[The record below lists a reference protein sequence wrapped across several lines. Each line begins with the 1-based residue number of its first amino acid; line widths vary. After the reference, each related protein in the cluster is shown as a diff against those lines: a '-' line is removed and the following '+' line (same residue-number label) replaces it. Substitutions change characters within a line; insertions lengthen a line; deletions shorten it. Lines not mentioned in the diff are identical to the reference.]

1 MESISETKVGYAT
14 KRYVVDTGVLIDYPN
29 IIFDDRDPSMDE
41 ATLDLSQQEI
51 FIPAAVISQ
60 LSKFKNEDSNRGN
73 SAKYVLS
80 RLEKLGANR
89 MVNMGESYKLNN
101 PIMNGLQK
109 IHIVTLPSDFGS
121 NLVYQPDKDDIDGQ
135 IILAAIYVYN
145 IFAPSYDITNIFDTT
160 ELSYFDR
167 VLEEC
172 GLENVSETTEVPSL
186 HYILKAMGVEILTN
200 KKELAILAREHG
212 VDAREFRYKQKTY
225 TGYRELVV
233 PKDLYYDFLESKSIH
248 IDTWKEF
255 MPEQPDLEANEF
267 VVMTPNQEKDI
278 SELEQ
283 DQRQY
288 QHIGRYDLE
297 SKCIVPLKY
306 FKSSSLHP
314 KNNGQ
319 AMLMEA
325 ILHPDIDAVI
335 AYGPAGTGKTFLAS
349 VLGYESCSNG
359 NYIDVTIV
367 PAHVENDGV
376 GYLPGDLN
384 EKLDPNVQPIKNAL
398 RNYFIENDK
407 DIRKRM
413 TDFTKNGAKNK
424 AESKRNSD
432 QQSNKSIKSRVDNL
446 VELTWSN
453 WFNNI
458 PIAYAR
464 GRDFAHEFVIYDEFQ
479 DQDKTKAQTLVSRIG
494 KESKIIITGDIEQV
508 HAPYLDQDNNGL
520 VHAKKML
527 TGLPTTAQ
535 IELKD
540 DEIVRHPLVRQIIK
554 SHGK

>member
-29 IIFDDRDPSMDE
+29 IIFNDRDPSMDE
-41 ATLDLSQQEI
+41 ATLDLSQAEI
-51 FIPAAVISQ
+51 FIPAVVINQ

-73 SAKYVLS
+73 SAKCVLG

-89 MVNMGESYKLNN
+89 MVNMGKSYELSN

-109 IHIVTLPSDFGS
+109 IHIVSLPSDFATD
-121 NLVYQPDKDDIDGQ
+121 LVYQPDKDDMDGQ
-135 IILAAIYVYN
+135 IILTAIYVYKIMSSSSGISN
-145 IFAPSYDITNIFDTT
+145 VLNATTTSSHHCIF
-160 ELSYFDR
+160 
-167 VLEEC
+167 
-172 GLENVSETTEVPSL
+172 
-186 HYILKAMGVEILTN
+186 KAMGVEILTN

-212 VDAREFRYKQKTY
+212 VDAREFRCKQKNY
-225 TGYRELVV
+225 TGYRQLVV

-255 MPEQPDLEANEF
+255 MPEQTDLEANEF
-267 VVMTPNQEKDI
+267 VIMTTDQEKDR

-407 DIRKRM
+407 DIRNQM
-413 TDFTKNGAKNK
+413 TNFTKNGAKNK
-424 AESKRNSD
+424 AESRRNSD
-432 QQSNKSIKSRVDNL
+432 QQSNKSIKGRLDNL
-446 VELTWSN
+446 VEQTWSN

-554 SHGK
+554 NHSK

>member
-1 MESISETKVGYAT
+1 MKSQINK
-14 KRYVVDTGVLIDYPN
+14 KYVIDTGILIDYPN
-29 IIFDDRDPSMDE
+29 IIVNDGGHSMDE
-41 ATLDLSQQEI
+41 ATIDLSQAEI
-51 FIPAAVISQ
+51 FIPAVVINQ

-73 SAKYVLS
+73 SAKYVLN
-80 RLEKLGANR
+80 RLERLGANR
-89 MVNMGESYKLNN
+89 MISMQASYELKDYI
-101 PIMNGLQK
+101 PNGQQK
-109 IHIVTLPSDFGS
+109 IHIVTLPSDFGN
-121 NLVYQPDKDDIDGQ
+121 NLIYQPDKEDVDGQ
-135 IILAAIYVYN
+135 IILAAIYVYKT
-145 IFAPSYDITNIFDTT
+145 ISPSHGINNVFVTT
-160 ELSYFDR
+160 TASSHN
-167 VLEEC
+167 C
-172 GLENVSETTEVPSL
+172 
-186 HYILKAMGVEILTN
+186 ILKALGVELLTN

-255 MPEQPDLEANEF
+255 MPEQTDLEANEF
-267 VVMTPNQEKDI
+267 VVMTPDQEKDR

-283 DQRQY
+283 DQLRY

-297 SKCIVPLKY
+297 SKCIVPLQY
-306 FKSSSLHP
+306 LKSSSLYP

-407 DIRKRM
+407 DIRKQM
-413 TDFTKNGAKNK
+413 IDFTKNGAKNK
-424 AESKRNSD
+424 AESRRNSD
-432 QQSNKSIKSRVDNL
+432 QQSNKSIKGRLDKL
-446 VELTWSN
+446 VEQTWSN

-535 IELKD
+535 IKLKD